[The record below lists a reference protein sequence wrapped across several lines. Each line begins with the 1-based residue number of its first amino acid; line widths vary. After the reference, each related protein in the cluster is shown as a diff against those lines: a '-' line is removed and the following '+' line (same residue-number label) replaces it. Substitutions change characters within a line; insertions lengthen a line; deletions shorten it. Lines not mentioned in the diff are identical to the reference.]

1 MLKKI
6 YPLIIIFL
14 IIINLN
20 CIFCQNLSNFCSN
33 NLHFDNTK
41 CFNNII
47 IFNQKKYQANNFAK
61 NKNGDLILELTEL
74 SENDEISS
82 SRLLYGLKN
91 EGEFMFSNKPS
102 YAYEFHI
109 DNNEEII
116 NEYNSVY
123 LNRTCNSI
131 NLFVSLRND
140 INKENQYLFS
150 INPYKSMVELYN
162 LNKDNNSY
170 YIWSFNNFFRL
181 NKDDYSFQYE
191 YLLIELRNESTYII
205 SFIPKVI
212 ISENIKYVTFIKKFE
227 LKSFD
232 INAYEELN
240 TIDFSNYLNHQIID
254 VFFMDDIDIVCIVSY
269 YIYTIEEVEIEDEEI
284 KTLHRALNYLYTYY
298 NFVLNFYDSNLQ
310 VLPGGKDKQFY
321 NVESY
326 NFNKEEFFFKSV
338 YLNNQNVFLLFR
350 ISPYCFKFK
359 SLNINNM
366 DISSYEY
373 ESFCPYIYVFKTDES
388 LNNIVKIDNKR
399 IVFIYTS
406 YINVKLCIII
416 IDNIQIGISLNI
428 NEYYIDLDNISLKNQ
443 ISGYIYNNYLIFAT
457 TSILKDEDNNLID
470 NNYFSIFMIFGYAN
484 GTDRIVDISEF
495 LNDNENYNPDKSFF
509 NFLNDELIIENN
521 IFGYEPDN
529 KIKLISISPEIL
541 FFQMDNSELIQLD
554 NNSLIYYDK
563 NYVMKQNK
571 ISRKSSK
578 YYNLEYQYIVKEP
591 NHDSVANDDEQR
603 IYYGRVNQ
611 LQFKLCHKYCE
622 TCYDLGIYD
631 NNQKCLSCLPVYQ
644 YDYWYYFNNTKTTN
658 CVPEG
663 YYFDIEKNSL
673 ILCNSTEYK
682 YYFNT
687 TDNKTICFNDD
698 YNCPSSYPYL
708 NEITK
713 ECSSFKNESN
723 NEYLQCNYDNYIKE
737 LCSFDNYNTSEEI
750 YEIIKNNFVSNYIS
764 DKGYL
769 RIVDTKD
776 KYIFQI
782 TSVKNELKALE
793 TNFKSNLSIID
804 MKECAD
810 LLKSQN
816 GLDSNDDLVI
826 LKYENE
832 NSISNG
838 NEKSVQYEVYLPN
851 SNIKLNLSICS
862 NTKINIYVPVK
873 LNEKTQK
880 LYEDLKEQGYDLFDK
895 NNKFYKDIC
904 TPYKSENGTD
914 VILADRFN
922 DFFSANQLTC
932 QANCEYS
939 DYLYDSQYI
948 KCKCDTIDEEKIE
961 TNEPEKITKKTI
973 GKSFYDTLKYSN
985 YKVLMCYKLVFRKVT
1000 FYKNFGSIISLIYFS
1015 GYFIGFLL
1023 FSYRKLY
1030 YIKYEIGK
1038 LFNKEINNNENK
1050 DDIK

>member
-1 MLKKI
+1 
-6 YPLIIIFL
+6 
-14 IIINLN
+14 
-20 CIFCQNLSNFCSN
+20 
-33 NLHFDNTK
+33 
-41 CFNNII
+41 
-47 IFNQKKYQANNFAK
+47 
-61 NKNGDLILELTEL
+61 
-74 SENDEISS
+74 
-82 SRLLYGLKN
+82 
-91 EGEFMFSNKPS
+91 
-102 YAYEFHI
+102 
-109 DNNEEII
+109 
-116 NEYNSVY
+116 
-123 LNRTCNSI
+123 
-131 NLFVSLRND
+131 
-140 INKENQYLFS
+140 
-150 INPYKSMVELYN
+150 
-162 LNKDNNSY
+162 
-170 YIWSFNNFFRL
+170 
-181 NKDDYSFQYE
+181 
-191 YLLIELRNESTYII
+191 
-205 SFIPKVI
+205 
-212 ISENIKYVTFIKKFE
+212 
-227 LKSFD
+227 
-232 INAYEELN
+232 
-240 TIDFSNYLNHQIID
+240 
-254 VFFMDDIDIVCIVSY
+254 
-269 YIYTIEEVEIEDEEI
+269 
-284 KTLHRALNYLYTYY
+284 
-298 NFVLNFYDSNLQ
+298 
-310 VLPGGKDKQFY
+310 
-321 NVESY
+321 
-326 NFNKEEFFFKSV
+326 
-338 YLNNQNVFLLFR
+338 
-350 ISPYCFKFK
+350 
-359 SLNINNM
+359 
-366 DISSYEY
+366 
-373 ESFCPYIYVFKTDES
+373 
-388 LNNIVKIDNKR
+388 
-399 IVFIYTS
+399 
-406 YINVKLCIII
+406 
-416 IDNIQIGISLNI
+416 
-428 NEYYIDLDNISLKNQ
+428 LKNQ

-658 CVPEG
+658 CVPER

-673 ILCNSTEYK
+673 CNSIEYK

-737 LCSFDNYNTSEEI
+737 LCTFDNYNTSEEI

-782 TSVKNELKALE
+782 TSVKNELKALK

-810 LLKSQN
+810 LLKSQK

-838 NEKSVQYEVYLPN
+838 NEKSFQYEVYLPN
-851 SNIKLNLSICS
+851 SNIKLNLLISQ
-862 NTKINIYVPVK
+862 
-873 LNEKTQK
+873 TQK
-880 LYEDLKEQGYDLFDK
+880 L
-895 NNKFYKDIC
+895 
-904 TPYKSENGTD
+904 
-914 VILADRFN
+914 
-922 DFFSANQLTC
+922 
-932 QANCEYS
+932 
-939 DYLYDSQYI
+939 
-948 KCKCDTIDEEKIE
+948 
-961 TNEPEKITKKTI
+961 
-973 GKSFYDTLKYSN
+973 
-985 YKVLMCYKLVFRKVT
+985 
-1000 FYKNFGSIISLIYFS
+1000 IYM
-1015 GYFIGFLL
+1015 FLL
-1023 FSYRKLY
+1023 
-1030 YIKYEIGK
+1030 
-1038 LFNKEINNNENK
+1038 N
-1050 DDIK
+1050 